1 MTPSEA
7 AAGKELQP
15 QSSCL
20 PGENNVDT
28 VQRPTE
34 SKRSRCAPDRELHTV
49 QRSTRSRGLPDRQLH
64 RVLRST
70 RSRGP
75 HGPEVYTV
83 QRSTRSG
90 GLHGPEVHAVQRL
103 TESRGPQGPTVHR
116 VHSVQKRTRGW
127 SAELAPSGHLK
138 RGGGNVR
145 AGEGGGHGER
155 AVRGG
160 ATRDRGRCHSAVLL
174 TCKPVMCQKGSVNV
188 CVSPRNGKT
197 ALTDRST
204 PTCAGERLVRRGDDK
219 ERVLGVWRCSGMQS
233 TRLLFLGTLEQNWSS
248 ITSACI
254 IFVDL
259 VLGQRKQM
267 LCVQKTR

>member
-90 GLHGPEVHAVQRL
+90 GLHGPEVHAVRRSTRSRGPRGPETHGVQRS
-103 TESRGPQGPTVHR
+103 TGSDGPQGPQCPEEDQRMV
-116 VHSVQKRTRGW
+116 SRTGAQRAPEARRGQRQ
-127 SAELAPSGHLK
+127 GR
-138 RGGGNVR
+138 RGGWPRG
-145 AGEGGGHGER
+145 AGGQ
-155 AVRGG
+155 RGG
-160 ATRDRGRCHSAVLL
+160 DTG
-174 TCKPVMCQKGSVNV
+174 
-188 CVSPRNGKT
+188 
-197 ALTDRST
+197 
-204 PTCAGERLVRRGDDK
+204 
-219 ERVLGVWRCSGMQS
+219 
-233 TRLLFLGTLEQNWSS
+233 
-248 ITSACI
+248 
-254 IFVDL
+254 
-259 VLGQRKQM
+259 
-267 LCVQKTR
+267 

>member
-15 QSSCL
+15 QSSRL

-49 QRSTRSRGLPDRQLH
+49 QRSTRSRGPPDRQLH

-75 HGPEVYTV
+75 HDPEVHAVRRSTRSRGPRVRRSTRSRGPRGPETHGV
-83 QRSTRSG
+83 QRSTRSD
-90 GLHGPEVHAVQRL
+90 
-103 TESRGPQGPTVHR
+103 GPQGPE

-127 SAELAPSGHLK
+127 SAELAPSGHLT

-145 AGEGGGHGER
+145 AREGGGHGER

-160 ATRDRGRCHSAVLL
+160 ATQDRGRCHSAVLL

-219 ERVLGVWRCSGMQS
+219 KRVLGVWRCSGMQS
-233 TRLLFLGTLEQNWSS
+233 TRLQFLGTLE
-248 ITSACI
+248 
-254 IFVDL
+254 
-259 VLGQRKQM
+259 
-267 LCVQKTR
+267 